1 MDTPAKEC
9 FHHSCSRSALIMNWM
24 EFFNWRCFLLTH
36 FIMAL
41 RLFKTGMR
49 KFWNMRIPCTRKPE
63 SKVGKN

>member
-1 MDTPAKEC
+1 M
-9 FHHSCSRSALIMNWM
+9 
-24 EFFNWRCFLLTH
+24 LTH